1 MCGEMGARERKK
13 ERLSFS
19 PFLGKGQALF
29 FLQKG
34 ENQSFPTTW
43 PLQETCSN
51 RARGMSG

>member
-13 ERLSFS
+13 ERLSFPQFWEKDRRS
-19 PFLGKGQALF
+19 F